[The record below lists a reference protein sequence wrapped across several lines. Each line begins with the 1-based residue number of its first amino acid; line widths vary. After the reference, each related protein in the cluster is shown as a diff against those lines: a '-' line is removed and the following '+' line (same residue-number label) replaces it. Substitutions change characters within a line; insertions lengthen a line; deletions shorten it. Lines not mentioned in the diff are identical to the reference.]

1 MSHAGTQTHAP
12 RPRMEWMDTLRGTA
26 IVLVVL
32 WHAPAVPALF
42 GAEVPDALL
51 ALDFF
56 FLPFRMPTLMFLSGL
71 LLAPSLRKPLVR
83 YYAGKVAMVVW
94 PYVLWVQLD
103 RVLLGAAHPW
113 FHWRAYYAT
122 SYLWF
127 LFFIG
132 VFYAVA
138 PLLRRVPTGVVVLS
152 CAVANVVLPSGTENR
167 MTYFAVFFF
176 LGHLVGRRPAWVD
189 RLTRGPLV
197 WMWAAAGAAVGVLS
211 AVTRLEYAYQVVLA
225 PFSLAGIAAAIAFAR
240 WIDGRGQSPR
250 WLVSV
255 GQHSIV
261 YYVSHFP
268 VMVGLVHLFDALSI
282 DQVLVLSVVNAVAS
296 MVVGW
301 VLARLR
307 SRAPVR
313 WLFESPR
320 RPTAWLEHKVSATVR
335 RRQPMGVQPTP

>member
-1 MSHAGTQTHAP
+1 MSHAATRTRP
-12 RPRMEWMDTLRGTA
+12 MRPRMEWMDTLRGTA
-26 IVLVVL
+26 ILLVVL

-42 GAEVPDALL
+42 GADVPDWLL
-51 ALDFF
+51 TLDFF

-83 YYAGKVAMVVW
+83 YYAGKIAMVVW

-103 RVLLGAAHPW
+103 RLLLGSDHPW

-138 PLLRRVPTGVVVLS
+138 PLLRRVPTGVVVLL
-152 CAVANVVLPSGTENR
+152 CAAANLVLPPGVEDR
-167 MTYFAVFFF
+167 MAYFAVFFF
-176 LGHLVGRRPAWVD
+176 LGHLVGQRPGWLD
-189 RLTRGPLV
+189 TMTRGRLV
-197 WMWAAAGAAVGVLS
+197 WVWAAGGVAVGALS
-211 AVTRLEYAYQVVLA
+211 AVTGLEYAYQVALA
-225 PFSLAGIAAAIAFAR
+225 PFSVAGIAAAVAVAR
-240 WIDGRGQSPR
+240 WVDERGRSPR

-268 VMVGLVHLFDALSI
+268 VMVGMVFLFEAVGVDHVLLLSAVDAVAAMAVGRL
-282 DQVLVLSVVNAVAS
+282 LVL
-296 MVVGW
+296 
-301 VLARLR
+301 LR
-307 SRAPVR
+307 PHPPVR

-320 RPTAWLEHKVSATVR
+320 RPTAWVEQQVSTLVDR
-335 RRQPMGVQPTP
+335 RRRTEARPA